1 MEPTTEVTGVA
12 TAIEATVEATV
23 SALKNSGFSFP
34 ALPSIPVFTL
44 LAGAYLLIFW
54 LALVRWVWEDSRQRY
69 EAEQERRLF
78 ILLVILFNFLGL
90 LIYFLLRPP
99 LTFREQERVKK
110 EEELL
115 DLELQKLKGET
126 NGLHQNLP

>member
-1 MEPTTEVTGVA
+1 MEPTTEVTEAA
-12 TAIEATVEATV
+12 TAIEAAVEATV

-34 ALPSIPVFTL
+34 VLPSIPIFTL

-54 LALVRWVWEDSRQRY
+54 LALVRWVWEDSRQRI
-69 EAEQERRLF
+69 EAEPERRLF

-115 DLELQKLKGET
+115 DLELKK
-126 NGLHQNLP
+126 LHQELKV